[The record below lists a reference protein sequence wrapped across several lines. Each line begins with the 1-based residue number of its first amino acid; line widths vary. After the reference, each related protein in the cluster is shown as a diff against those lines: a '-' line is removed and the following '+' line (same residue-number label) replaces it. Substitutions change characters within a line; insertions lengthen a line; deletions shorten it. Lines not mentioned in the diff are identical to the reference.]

1 MNSSREETFAPGDA
15 VYERSRIARAGL
27 QMIRLAAFVRVLQ
40 PLLVFGAGVLLLL
53 ITAAH
58 PAAAQSLLNGN
69 AQQPVNSVRTLVN
82 IGVWVLV
89 AVGLGGVGWG
99 IANGIR
105 QKAWG
110 AQIGWGA
117 AALGFSGIVALVNS
131 IVNDDPIDLPE
142 W

>member
-1 MNSSREETFAPGDA
+1 
-15 VYERSRIARAGL
+15 
-27 QMIRLAAFVRVLQ
+27 MIQLAALVRVLQ
-40 PLLVFGAGVLLLL
+40 PLLVFGATALLLL
-53 ITAAH
+53 VTAAH

-89 AVGLGGVGWG
+89 AIGLGGIGWG

-110 AQIGWGA
+110 AQIGWGG
-117 AALGFSGIVALVNS
+117 AALGFSSIFGLVNS
-131 IVNDDPIDLPE
+131 IFNDDTINLPE